1 MEAEAVLGASIDKI
15 EAKLK
20 IKADLNPKHVIS
32 EENSMNSSSE
42 LDDVMPKADSN
53 LPTIMQ
59 KGKIQKSA
67 TKIMDEMLGFA
78 DEVAAESNSMLS
90 PKVENID
97 EDDSPKSI

>member
-59 KGKIQKSA
+59 KGKI
-67 TKIMDEMLGFA
+67 
-78 DEVAAESNSMLS
+78 
-90 PKVENID
+90 
-97 EDDSPKSI
+97 